1 MRTHQFTLKDI
12 LKSFG
17 RKKVLSK
24 SELLQEHGCSPMTLW
39 RLLRQAGYITSYNH
53 NAKYYTL
60 ATTPQFDDH
69 GLWAYDDVRFSRW
82 GTLPGTV
89 VGSVE
94 QSSGGMTAREVEQRL
109 LVRNAKPL
117 LTDLVS
123 KGWLWREGV
132 AGSFVYASVEPSR
145 HEQQLRR
152 RKEQAP
158 VRRLPEPQQIVAL
171 LVEMIR
177 HPRQGP
183 RQWALH
189 LARHDIRLGTEEIRA
204 VIEHYD
210 LSVKKGLLNA

>member
-1 MRTHQFTLKDI
+1 MRTQQFTLKDI
-12 LKSFG
+12 IESFG
-17 RKKVLSK
+17 RKTVLSRA
-24 SELLQEHGCSPMTLW
+24 ELLAEHGCSPMTLW
-39 RLLRQAGYITSYNH
+39 RLLREAGHITSYNY
-53 NAKYYTL
+53 NARYYTL
-60 ATTPQFDDH
+60 ATTPQFDDD
-69 GLWAYDDVRFSRW
+69 GLWAYYDIRFSRW
-82 GTLPGTV
+82 GTLPRTV
-89 VGSVE
+89 VGVVE
-94 QSSGGMTAREVEQRL
+94 HSLGGMTARELEQLL

-123 KGWLWREGV
+123 KGRLWREGV
-132 AGSFVYASVEPSR
+132 DRSFVYAAVEPNR

-183 RQWALH
+183 RQWVRH
-189 LARHDIRLGTEEIRA
+189 LARHDIRVGSEDIRA